1 MLALRPA
8 YSIHGPACS
17 ARLQERAE
25 ELAAREE
32 TLEAWKAQLKSE
44 AVRQIAEREQ
54 LLTEWQARLD
64 RRQAEIE
71 DVQRAAE
78 VGGGRGVVLLPSS
91 CGCCTPLQLHYH
103 HPARH
108 GPPASTCCL
117 AAACCRR
124 RWQLGRRPP
133 WHMSARRCSTLRS
146 WRRGWR
152 ALMPRR
158 RKPFGWVGGGGGG
171 AVGRDQAAADGS
183 APAAL
188 VPAASLAARLQQNV
202 PCSSTPSA
210 AAGAGGA

>member
-152 ALMPRR
+152 ALRPRR
-158 RKPFGWVGGGGGG
+158 RTPFGWVGGGGGG